1 MQLAEETGGD
11 AAAANRYAGGS
22 DRTADMLEL
31 FTSALVTFFVA
42 IDPPGVAPI
51 FAALTDGAPNAH
63 RRRMAIKSVIIATGV
78 LLGFALGGG
87 WLLNAMHISLDA
99 FRIAG
104 GVLLFLM
111 ALEMIFE
118 KRTERREERAE
129 TIIGEHDEHPET
141 WDDISVFPMAIPMLA
156 GPGAIATVMLYMS
169 DASGWMERGVV
180 LASAGVILVICLI
193 TFLLIGPVMRVIGDS
208 MAAMITRILGVILAA
223 LAAQFIIDG
232 ILGALVNVHV

>member
-1 MQLAEETGGD
+1 
-11 AAAANRYAGGS
+11 
-22 DRTADMLEL
+22 MLEL

-51 FAALTDGAPNAH
+51 FAALTDGAPQAH
-63 RRRMAIKSVIIATGV
+63 RRRMAIKSVVIASGV
-78 LLGFALGGG
+78 LLGFALGGA

-99 FRIAG
+99 FRAAG

-129 TIIGEHDEHPET
+129 EIIGEHEAHPEK

-156 GPGAIATVMLYMS
+156 GPGAIATMMLFMS
-169 DASGWMERGVV
+169 DASG
-180 LASAGVILVICLI
+180 LAAQGVILGAVAIILVFCLGV
-193 TFLLIGPVMRVIGDS
+193 FLAIGPVMRFVGES

-223 LAAQFIIDG
+223 LAAQFIFDG
-232 ILGALVNVHV
+232 IRGALMGG